1 MLYDNVIVAPTTPHI
16 HGNQPHPQARHWQHT
31 TTVPW
36 DAALDL
42 THIQT
47 NEATDAE
54 ALVPVHTY
62 IYLCSVYVLCTSLLM
77 CYTPV
82 A

>member
-31 TTVPW
+31 TTVPR

-47 NEATDAE
+47 NEATGAE
-54 ALVPVHTY
+54 ALVPVL
-62 IYLCSVYVLCTSLLM
+62 YLSM
-77 CYTPV
+77 
-82 A
+82 